1 MVGRIGKQSAVL
13 PLTLIVAAGAILR
26 LLQIDQAIVADETWT
41 QLEST
46 FSNFGDVLDYVRG
59 PEEITPPLFTS
70 LVWLSAKVSDA
81 PTVLRLT
88 SIVSGLLTIPI
99 VYAIGIRGLRRRT
112 ALLAAGLV
120 ALSPFLAYFSIELR
134 AYSLA
139 VMLAAV
145 STLTML
151 LAIDRARGGRGATGW
166 WVAYAAASCL
176 AMYTHYTCA
185 YVLAVQLVWLLVFHP
200 QARRP
205 ALLANAGAAI
215 VFLPW
220 VPSLLDD
227 LDAPSQDIIGTLAPL
242 NFHNGIDFTARFA
255 FGNPGVP
262 LGTFLGP
269 VAEIALFGGLAVALA
284 GWFAKR
290 GAPEARPPRDR
301 IVLFVALALAAPVGV
316 LFVSIVGDDQFLP
329 RNLATSAPGLLLS
342 IAALIMAGTRV
353 TRLISGVLVVAAFGW
368 GAIANLQA
376 DNQRIPYDEAA
387 EVIDAEAGPDDVVL
401 DVNPVAGGQGGAP
414 LTPAARELD
423 IALEKPHEVV
433 DAVDANAVDAGLKQ
447 ARGGR
452 MFIVGVPLF
461 VEGTEAVLG
470 LQGQAFLARTFAGVP
485 PLEVRAYEIPDEGKG
500 P

>member
-1 MVGRIGKQSAVL
+1 MSGRIGKQSAVL
-13 PLTLIVAAGAILR
+13 PLTVIVAIGAVLR

-46 FSNFGDVLDYVRG
+46 FSNFGDMLHYVRG

-70 LVWLSAKVSDA
+70 LVWLSGKVSDA
-81 PTVLRLT
+81 PTILRVT
-88 SIVSGLLTIPI
+88 SLVSGVLTIPL
-99 VYAIGIRGLRRRT
+99 VYAIGIRGLGRRT

-139 VMLAAV
+139 VMLTAA
-145 STLTML
+145 STLAML
-151 LAIDRARGGRGATGW
+151 LAIDRANEGRGATGW
-166 WVAYAAASCL
+166 WIAYAAASCL

-185 YVLAVQLVWLLVFHP
+185 YVLGVQLIWLLIFHP
-200 QARRP
+200 PARRP
-205 ALLANAGAAI
+205 ALFANVGAAI

-242 NFHNGIDFTARFA
+242 NLHNGIDFTARFA
-255 FGNPGVP
+255 FGNPGLP
-262 LGTFLGP
+262 LGGFLGP

-284 GWFAKR
+284 GWVANR
-290 GAPEARPPRDR
+290 GAAEGRPPRDR
-301 IVLFVALALAAPVGV
+301 IVLFAVLALAAPVGV

-329 RNLATSAPGLLLS
+329 RNLATSAPGLLLT
-342 IAALIMAGTRV
+342 IAALIMAGTRL
-353 TRLISGVLVVAAFGW
+353 TRWISAVLVIGAFGW

-387 EVIDAEAGPDDVVL
+387 EVLDAEAAPGDVVIDL
-401 DVNPVAGGQGGAP
+401 NPVAGGQNGAP

-423 IALEKPHEVV
+423 IALEKPHTVV
-433 DAVDANAVDAGLKQ
+433 DGVDLTAVATAFDQ
-447 ARGGR
+447 AHGGR
-452 MFIVGVPLF
+452 LFLVGVPFF
-461 VEGTEAVLG
+461 VDGTEATLG
-470 LQGQAFLARTFAGVP
+470 LQGEAILSRTFSGVP
-485 PLEVRAYEIPDEGKG
+485 PLAVRAYEIPEDAK